1 MMNERRSRERER
13 ESKLWPK
20 NIFFSKK
27 TKEKQKKNR
36 NGGAAPHESFDV
48 EATCRYDLVDL

>member
-1 MMNERRSRERER
+1 MSDDRERER

-20 NIFFSKK
+20 KKFFGKKK